1 MFAIAR
7 EQARR
12 DEEVARLRESE
23 RKLRSMLRDAHGVL
37 SHLLKAEGELRRKLQ
52 SAQSEAE
59 SADMLAQ
66 AHNIEYLRNVAALFL
81 SKARAARVARA
92 ESFLSSARSRVARPV
107 RASVPISTWQVYGD
121 AEEGEHV
128 QLARV
133 LASLLHFTTEQV
145 WVVRICTG
153 LPDGCIISLA
163 HSPHVRT
170 ARGPRRADRGL
181 PRGERHKRA
190 PDVGGH
196 RRAAREPVRLVL
208 VERHR
213 CDTAALGYAT
223 AAAPWRAAAGR
234 RARRAGPPRAH
245 LRPAHAAR
253 GRHAPGA
260 RRLRRRGT
268 VEVGSRPAVTEAYY
282 YYAKTL
288 ILRVTATGPPL
299 GLLCINA

>member
-37 SHLLKAEGELRRKLQ
+37 SHLLKAEGVLRRKLQ

-92 ESFLSSARSRVARPV
+92 ESFLFPARSRVARPV
-107 RASVPISTWQVYGD
+107 RDSVPISTWQVYGD

-133 LASLLHFTTEQV
+133 LASLLQFTTEQV
-145 WVVRICTG
+145 WVLRICTG
-153 LPDGCIISLA
+153 LPDGCIISIA
-163 HSPHVRT
+163 HSLHVRT

-181 PRGERHKRA
+181 PRGERHERA

-196 RRAAREPVRLVL
+196 RRAAREPVRLVV
-208 VERHR
+208 VERHRR
-213 CDTAALGYAT
+213 CDTAALGVY
-223 AAAPWRAAAGR
+223 AAALPRRRLARRAAGR
-234 RARRAGPPRAH
+234 
-245 LRPAHAAR
+245 LR
-253 GRHAPGA
+253 
-260 RRLRRRGT
+260 
-268 VEVGSRPAVTEAYY
+268 
-282 YYAKTL
+282 
-288 ILRVTATGPPL
+288 
-299 GLLCINA
+299 

>member
-145 WVVRICTG
+145 RGSICAGPPTG
-153 LPDGCIISLA
+153 CTISLA
-163 HSPHVRT
+163 
-170 ARGPRRADRGL
+170 
-181 PRGERHKRA
+181 
-190 PDVGGH
+190 
-196 RRAAREPVRLVL
+196 
-208 VERHR
+208 
-213 CDTAALGYAT
+213 ALT
-223 AAAPWRAAAGR
+223 
-234 RARRAGPPRAH
+234 
-245 LRPAHAAR
+245 
-253 GRHAPGA
+253 
-260 RRLRRRGT
+260 
-268 VEVGSRPAVTEAYY
+268 SRPDSSRPSTSRSRS
-282 YYAKTL
+282 TS
-288 ILRVTATGPPL
+288 R
-299 GLLCINA
+299 